1 MNTLDILSRKVRE
14 AYSPDAAF
22 ICVSTLHGYSL
33 SVLDAGMHIIPLPDR
48 TSFET
53 IDHLI
58 DLATFEFGPG
68 LSELSAPSTQ
78 PEPVDLSELFGAASP
93 QAADQAAERV
103 A

>member
-1 MNTLDILSRKVRE
+1 MSTLDILSHKVRE

-22 ICVSTLHGYSL
+22 VCVSTLRGYSL
-33 SVLDAGMHIIPLPDR
+33 SVLDAGMNIIPLPDH

-68 LSELSAPSTQ
+68 LSELSDPNTR

-93 QAADQAAERV
+93 QAADRV